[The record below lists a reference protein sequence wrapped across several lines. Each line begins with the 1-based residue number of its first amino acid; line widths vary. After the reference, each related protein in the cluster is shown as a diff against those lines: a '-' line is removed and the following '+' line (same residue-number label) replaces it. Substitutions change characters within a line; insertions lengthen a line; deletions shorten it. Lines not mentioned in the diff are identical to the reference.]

1 MNKGTKAFSL
11 AMSVILIAGVLASC
25 STSEYTY
32 PDASWKDNV
41 IVNIGGKEYTYDE
54 IYKLF
59 DGEQASAQAYYN
71 TAKNVLAQ
79 IVTPVNSA
87 ITSYVNGQ
95 IDDQEQT
102 WKDNAETNNTSYK
115 EEQETTFEE
124 ENVDNMDEYRAK
136 LIAQRQNEVNSN
148 SYYIDTLS
156 DDADGGYYYISK
168 ADAQEFVEKS
178 APYHVSHVL
187 VQLDAESTA
196 SGSGIWD
203 GHISSTDAQQIFT
216 VVSALSSTTT
226 FGNVARDYSDD
237 SSSDSYGDLG
247 GSSGAALTKTTSYVN
262 EFKLGIYA
270 YDAFINPETKDDEEL
285 KVSLQVPGATSGE
298 GHDSPVATDIAST
311 EIGQGKA
318 YGIPVSVAFRLGYVA
333 NQENADNGQNVSYTS
348 ETQYPRNI
356 LFNNYFN
363 NHSVSFI
370 YNDQDEYAA
379 NFLKDV
385 NAVYGKS
392 YTQISE
398 MRAEAASN
406 PALMSRINEY
416 DYVMAQFG
424 RISDTKFKTVN
435 NVSNNLVAYTYT
447 DSTST
452 TAEISALSGSKKIL
466 VDEYGDPIIVT
477 RAGSGSTSDGSESS
491 GYQGIHF
498 IVVKENPFVD
508 KENSYKYWRVNV
520 PSNDSDATEAD
531 SFDYNTHP
539 SYVNYVRADHD
550 SNTTYN
556 TRIENVRTSVKGSD
570 ANYDFKLFEKNLA
583 SYQANH
589 GGTSFYDALGD
600 NKDEIQSL
608 IENYIQFTRESSETS
623 NIKSLNDSWVTYIQQ
638 LNLFEDY
645 APKRVVPTVCVSYF
659 QSGSY
664 GQNGE
669 MEALCHVER

>member
-115 EEQETTFEE
+115 EEQEATFEE

-333 NQENADNGQNVSYTS
+333 NQENADNGQSVSYTS

-392 YTQISE
+392 YSQISE
-398 MRAEAASN
+398 MRAEAASD

-435 NVSNNLVAYTYT
+435 NVSDNLVAYTYT
-447 DSTST
+447 DSSST

>member
-11 AMSVILIAGVLASC
+11 AMSVVLIAGVLASC

-54 IYKLF
+54 IYQLF

-87 ITSYVNGQ
+87 ITSYVDGK

-115 EEQETTFEE
+115 EEQEATFEE

-136 LIAQRQNEVNSN
+136 LIAQRQNEVNST
-148 SYYIDTLS
+148 SYYVDVRS

-168 ADAQEFVEKS
+168 ADTQEFVEES

-187 VQLDAESTA
+187 VQLDADSTS
-196 SGSGIWD
+196 SGTGIWD
-203 GHISSTDAQQIFT
+203 GHISSTDANQIFT
-216 VVSALSSTTT
+216 VVSSLASTTT

-247 GSSGAALTKTTSYVN
+247 GSSGAALTKTTNYVN

-270 YDAFINPETKDDEEL
+270 YDAFINPETKDDDDL
-285 KVSLQVPGATSGE
+285 KVSLQVPGAASGE
-298 GHDSPVATDIAST
+298 GHDSPVATDIGST

-318 YGIPVSVAFRLGYVA
+318 YGIPLSVAFRLGYVA
-333 NQENADNGQNVSYTS
+333 NQESADSGERVSYTS

-370 YNDQDEYAA
+370 YNDKADYEA

-424 RISDTKFKTVN
+424 RISDSKFKTVT
-435 NVSNNLVAYTYT
+435 NVSDNLVAYTYA
-447 DSTST
+447 DSESK
-452 TAEISALSGSKKIL
+452 TAEISPVSGSKQIL

-477 RAGSGSTSDGSESS
+477 RAGTGSSSDDSSSS

-520 PSNDSDATEAD
+520 PSNAEDASEAD

-556 TRIENVRTSVKGSD
+556 SRIENVRTSITDSD
-570 ANYDFKLFEKNLA
+570 ANYDFKLFEKNLTT
-583 SYQANH
+583 YQETHNN
-589 GGTSFYDALGD
+589 TSFYDALGD
-600 NKDEIQSL
+600 NKEEIQTL
-608 IENYIQFTRESSETS
+608 IEDYIKYTRESSETS
-623 NIKSLNDSWVTYIQQ
+623 NIDSLNSSWESYIRQ

>member
-115 EEQETTFEE
+115 EEQEATFEE

-333 NQENADNGQNVSYTS
+333 NQENADNGQSVSYTS

-570 ANYDFKLFEKNLA
+570 ANYDFKLFEKNLN
-583 SYQANH
+583 SYQSSH
-589 GGTSFYDALGD
+589 GGSSFYDALGD
-600 NKDEIQSL
+600 NKDEIQNL
-608 IENYIQFTRESSETS
+608 IENYIKFTRESSETS

>member
-115 EEQETTFEE
+115 EEQEATFEE

-285 KVSLQVPGATSGE
+285 KVSLQVPGATSGV

-333 NQENADNGQNVSYTS
+333 NQENADNGQSVSYTS

-570 ANYDFKLFEKNLA
+570 ANYDFKLFEKNLN
-583 SYQANH
+583 SYQSSH
-589 GGTSFYDALGD
+589 GGSSFYDALGD
-600 NKDEIQSL
+600 NKDEIQNL
-608 IENYIQFTRESSETS
+608 IENYIKFTRESSETS